1 MNRFAKNVLSSLAV
15 WCAALFLFS
24 CSNKESTE
32 LKINFK
38 KGDKYLYTTQ
48 VNQKIS
54 SFGMQMDQSMLMEMV
69 YAYSGDEG
77 ANKKLDITYDHVMI
91 TMNSPMGQMKYD
103 SKEQGQKDPE
113 YAFMDNL
120 IGKSFYITV
129 APNGDIVNVG
139 GLSELIKSLPPATDN
154 DVRASIESQLGDT
167 AIKLMMQNS
176 FDMYPGKAVKV
187 GDSWSK
193 KTITNYSGVN
203 INVENT
209 YTLKSISGNKADV
222 GIVSV
227 MSLPTVDSMNN
238 GAPMQMEMN
247 GKQEGTM
254 EIDIPSG
261 QILSGKTTQ
270 TIEGKL
276 SANGQTIPMSISGDI
291 TISSKKL

>member
-1 MNRFAKNVLSSLAV
+1 MNRFTKNVLTSFVAV
-15 WCAALFLFS
+15 CAILVLFS
-24 CSNKESTE
+24 CGKENTE

-48 VNQKIS
+48 VNQKIN
-54 SFGMQMDQSMLMEMV
+54 SFGMQMEQGMQMEMI

-77 ANKKLDITYDHVMI
+77 ANKKLDITYNHVMI

-103 SKEQGQKDPE
+103 SKDSGQKDPE

-139 GLSELIKSLPPATDN
+139 GLSELIRSLPASTDN
-154 DVRASIESQLGDT
+154 DVRASMESQLGDT

-176 FDMYPGKAVKV
+176 FDMYPGKKVAV
-187 GDSWSK
+187 GDTWTK
-193 KTITNYSGVN
+193 KTMTNYSGVN

-209 YTLKSISGNKADV
+209 YTLKAVNGSQASV
-222 GIVSV
+222 GIVSI
-227 MSLPTVDSMNN
+227 MSLPSADSLNN
-238 GAPMQMEMN
+238 GVPMQMEMN
-247 GKQEGTM
+247 GKQEGTL
-254 EIDIPSG
+254 EIDIASG
-261 QILSGKTTQ
+261 QIISGKTTQ

-276 SANGQTIPMSISGDI
+276 SANGQTIPMSINGDI

>member
-1 MNRFAKNVLSSLAV
+1 MNRFTKNALTFLTVL
-15 WCAALFLFS
+15 CTALILYS
-24 CSNKESTE
+24 CSKESTE

-54 SFGMQMDQSMLMEMV
+54 SFGMQMDQSMQMGMI
-69 YAYSGDEG
+69 YAYSNDEG

-103 SKEQGQKDPE
+103 SKESGQKDPE

-120 IGKSFYITV
+120 IGKSFYVTV

-139 GLSELIKSLPPATDN
+139 GLTELIRSLPATTDN
-154 DVRASIESQLGDT
+154 EVRASIESQLGDT

-176 FDMYPGKAVKV
+176 FDMYPGKSVKV

-193 KTITNYSGVN
+193 KTMTNYSGVN

-209 YTLKSISGNKADV
+209 YTLKSITGSKASI
-222 GIVSV
+222 GLVSV
-227 MSLPTVDSMNN
+227 MSLPSVDSMNN

-247 GKQEGTM
+247 GKQEGTL

-276 SANGQTIPMSISGDI
+276 SANGQTIPMSINGDI